1 LSARLPAGGP
11 PPKNGQHR
19 RGAYDGLAMETKTK
33 AGVAVISE
41 RVAQAALRR
50 GATRELAPDEEKVLR
65 MRLGAAPARSAPLEG
80 VAQGLSD
87 LEIEV
92 LSYEIEAWMKLKA
105 RRAEQSAVRPQPTVW
120 PRAAARPEA
129 AHRREAMP
137 VPSRTKEKIVRA
149 LRKKS

>member
-1 LSARLPAGGP
+1 
-11 PPKNGQHR
+11 
-19 RGAYDGLAMETKTK
+19 METKTK

-80 VAQGLSD
+80 AAQGLSD

-105 RRAEQSAVRPQPTVW
+105 RRAEQSAL

-129 AHRREAMP
+129 AHRRQATP

-149 LRKKS
+149 LRRKS